1 MDTVEQDLARREA
14 EPRRG
19 PRLPALSEELREA
32 VRYAGLVFLSVR
44 IGVGLLVVLG
54 MGLVPAN
61 AQNQDGQLLD
71 RFNQV
76 QARGWAMFLG
86 AWERWDAQWYLRIID
101 GGYPLDDIRAA
112 FFPVYP
118 MLSWVVR
125 PLVGGSTLGAATLV
139 ANLSYLGALILLF
152 RLTEVERDRAFAKR
166 AVLYLAVAPM
176 GFFLLAPYTEAL
188 FLLLAL
194 GVFWCARHQRWL
206 PAGLLGALASGTRSV
221 GFVLALPVAVEALQ
235 AARAAGDRRSAVRT
249 LLAGLTGA
257 ALVPLGLLAYLGWW
271 ELRAGD
277 GLFPIRLQETH
288 WAHVRAWP
296 WTTLW
301 TGVRQGTTGIAEFSN
316 GYPQLDLVLVA
327 VALAGTVWALR
338 RLPPSYGLWTLASV
352 LLPLVTPTPFRV
364 LISAPRYFVVV
375 FPLTWAIARFA
386 ERFRAHD
393 LVVAAS
399 AGLLGLLAVL
409 HVTNY
414 YVY

>member
-1 MDTVEQDLARREA
+1 MDTVEQELSRGAP
-14 EPRRG
+14 PRPR
-19 PRLPALSEELREA
+19 PRLPALSEDLREA
-32 VRYAGLVFLSVR
+32 LRYAGLVFLAVR
-44 IGVGLLVVLG
+44 AGVGLLVVLG
-54 MGLVPAN
+54 MGLVPPN
-61 AQNQDGQLLD
+61 AQNQDGELLD

-76 QARGWAMFLG
+76 QDRGWAMLLG

-101 GGYPLDDIRAA
+101 GGYPPDDIRGA

-125 PLVGGSTLGAATLV
+125 PLVGGSSLAAATLV
-139 ANLSYLGALILLF
+139 ANLAYLGALVVLF
-152 RLTEVERDRAFAKR
+152 RLTEAERDRAFAKR
-166 AVLYLAVAPM
+166 TVLYLAVAPM
-176 GFFLLAPYTEAL
+176 GFFLLAPYTESL

-194 GVFWCARHQRWL
+194 GLFWFARRRQWL
-206 PAGLLGALASGTRSV
+206 LAGLLGALASGTRSI

-235 AARAAGDRRSAVRT
+235 AARAEGDRRSQVRT
-249 LLAGLTGA
+249 LLAGLLGA
-257 ALVPLGLLAYLGWW
+257 AIVPLGLVAYLGFW

-288 WAHVRAWP
+288 WQHVRAWP
-296 WTTLW
+296 WSTLW
-301 TGVRQGTTGIAEFSN
+301 TGIEQGTTRIAEFSS
-316 GYPQLDLVLVA
+316 GYPQLDLVLVG

-338 RLPPSYGLWTLASV
+338 ALPPSYSLWTLASV
-352 LLPLVTPTPFRV
+352 LLPLMTPTPFRV
-364 LISAPRYFVVV
+364 LISAPRYFLVV
-375 FPLTWAIARFA
+375 FPLTWAVARFA

-414 YVY
+414 FVY